1 MKSKVQRKSA
11 RQNTSEK
18 VIRNKRAR
26 FDYALGDSYTVGI
39 VLNGRET
46 KSLRLGHGQLQG
58 SYVTIKND
66 ELWLINASIHG
77 TKGIP
82 IEDTE
87 VTRNRKL
94 LAKKRELG
102 MLMQAKNQGMTIVAT
117 DILTTGRFIKVR
129 IAIGKGKR
137 EYDKRQTLK
146 RRDDSKNVA
155 RELARS
161 FKK

>member
-94 LAKKRELG
+94 LAKKRELSQF
-102 MLMQAKNQGMTIVAT
+102 MQAKNQGMTIVAT

-137 EYDKRQTLK
+137 EYDKRQALK

-161 FKK
+161 VKK

>member
-26 FDYALGDSYTVGI
+26 FDYSLGDSYTVGI
-39 VLNGRET
+39 ILNGRET

-94 LAKKRELG
+94 LAKKRELSQF
-102 MLMQAKNQGMTIVAT
+102 MQAKNQGMTIVAT

-137 EYDKRQTLK
+137 EYDKRQALK
-146 RRDDSKNVA
+146 RRDDTKNVA

-161 FKK
+161 VKK

>member
-1 MKSKVQRKSA
+1 MKSKVQRAGSRKKVG
-11 RQNTSEK
+11 EK
-18 VIRNKRAR
+18 AIRNKRAH

-46 KSLRLGHGQLQG
+46 KSLRLGHGHLQG
-58 SYVTIKND
+58 SYVTFKRD

-82 IEDTE
+82 IEDSE
-87 VTRNRKL
+87 VTRDRKL
-94 LAKKRELG
+94 LAKKRELAQ
-102 MLMQAKNQGMTIVAT
+102 LITAKNQGMTIVAT

-146 RRDDSKNVA
+146 RRDDSKNIA
-155 RELARS
+155 RELVRS
-161 FKK
+161 AKR

>member
-11 RQNTSEK
+11 RHNTSDK

>member
-11 RQNTSEK
+11 QKTTSEK

-82 IEDTE
+82 IEDSE

-94 LAKKRELG
+94 LAKKRELAH
-102 MLMQAKNQGMTIVAT
+102 LMQAKNQGMTIVAT
-117 DILTTGRFIKVR
+117 EILTTGRFIKVR
-129 IAIGKGKR
+129 ISLGKGKR

-146 RRDDSKNVA
+146 RRDDAKNAA

-161 FKK
+161 LKR